1 MPKKI
6 ILTEKEKDYII
17 EQYAL
22 PNLSISDIA
31 RNLKLDRGVVKRFAK
46 EIGITKKFASKTRG
60 IKYDWT
66 SEKIE
71 YLTQMYASDNV
82 TVLDIA
88 DYLETS
94 EDTVTKKAKELNL
107 NKKIK
112 NNFKKEDIDFIR
124 DKFTLLRIKE
134 MASSINMSEESVR
147 KKLIELNLHEE
158 YLLNHKKE
166 KEIKE
171 KLSTIRREAPIDN
184 DNFLWDLSNPY
195 LSNNMIG
202 KKWNIHP
209 DTSGNWRR
217 RLFGKFLYKPK
228 NEEYYT
234 DIENIVRDILIEL
247 DIVFYFQY
255 KIDKWSLDFY
265 LGSKR
270 CIEVQG
276 IMFHSSKYQ
285 IEKDIRKKNEL
296 NNLGYSILYLEEE
309 IIHKNPEEVKKLI
322 LGFLQQ

>member
-88 DYLETS
+88 NFLETS

-171 KLSTIRREAPIDN
+171 RLSTIRREVPIDN
-184 DNFLWDLSNPY
+184 DDFLWDLSNPY

-228 NEEYYT
+228 SEDYYT
-234 DIENIVRDILIEL
+234 DIEDIVRDILIEL
-247 DIVFYFQY
+247 DIVFYFQH

-265 LGSKR
+265 LGNKR

-309 IIHKNPEEVKKLI
+309 IIRKNPEEVKKLI